1 NLLLKISRTFS
12 LFRHFQTTTNLILL
26 SMAVSDFLV
35 GLAVMPLMIVTLDS
49 CRGTST
55 VVCYL
60 YHLFSFI
67 LTSAS
72 VGNMVLISVDRYVA
86 ICYPLRYSSIK
97 PNRVKICVSLC
108 WISSVIY
115 NFILLNDYLSQLDF
129 TSSCYKKCIL
139 YIDYILVIVDV
150 VITFCV
156 PLTVIIVLYSRVF
169 VVAVTQARA
178 MRAQVSTIS
187 SQSVSAMKSEM
198 RAARTLGIIILFFL
212 MSFFPYYISSL
223 TGQGLSDEALT
234 GQLLLFF
241 CNSTIN
247 PIIYAF
253 FYPWFR
259 KSLKVLVS
267 GK

>member
-1 NLLLKISRTFS
+1 
-12 LFRHFQTTTNLILL
+12 TNLILL
-26 SMAVSDFLV
+26 SMAVSDLLV

-55 VVCYL
+55 VACFL
-60 YHLFSFI
+60 YHLLGLI

-86 ICYPLRYSSIK
+86 ICHPLRYSSIK

-108 WISSVIY
+108 WICSVIY
-115 NFILLNDYLSQLDF
+115 SFILMNDYLSLNDF
-129 TSSCYKKCIL
+129 SSSCYKKCIL
-139 YIDYILVIVDV
+139 SINYILVVLDLFL
-150 VITFCV
+150 TFYI

-178 MRAQVSTIS
+178 MRSQVSTIS

-198 RAARTLGIIILFFL
+198 RAARTLGIIVLFFL
-212 MSFFPYYISSL
+212 MSFLPYYISSL
-223 TGQGLSDEALT
+223 TGQVVSNEALA
-234 GQLLLFF
+234 GQFLLFY

-259 KSLKVLVS
+259 KSLKVLFS

>member
-1 NLLLKISRTFS
+1 HL
-12 LFRHFQTTTNLILL
+12 QTTTNLILL
-26 SMAVSDFLV
+26 SMAVSDLLV
-35 GLAVMPLMIVTLDS
+35 GLAVMPLIIVTLDS
-49 CRGTST
+49 CQGTST
-55 VVCYL
+55 FECYL
-60 YHLFSFI
+60 YQLLGLI

-97 PNRVKICVSLC
+97 PNRVKLCVSLC
-108 WISSVIY
+108 WICSVIY
-115 NFILLNDYLSQLDF
+115 SFILMKDSLSLIDF
-129 TSSCYKKCIL
+129 SVTCYKKCIL
-139 YIDYILVIVDV
+139 FINFILVIVDV
-150 VITFCV
+150 VITFYV

-198 RAARTLGIIILFFL
+198 RAARTLGIIVLFFL
-212 MSFFPYYISSL
+212 MSFLPYYISYL
-223 TGQGLSDEALT
+223 TGHSTDTESVAN
-234 GQLLLFF
+234 QLILFC

-259 KSLKVLVS
+259 NNVKVIIS
-267 GK
+267 GKVFGL